1 MMATQSKVVSR
12 LVWCWQRY
20 FHVQHNGSFPV
31 LFVCRAR
38 ANYEEGLFVSRGR
51 ASYGEL
57 VDASSYSTGNQST
70 ITRLINNSSGP
81 DHSMV
86 ISTVLWSLMLLSTF
100 LMSLWTKGE
109 GLEQLH
115 AWCLEKVSA
124 ISFVRGDLYG
134 LWSSPYLISL
144 PIIKLLID
152 LHQLCNLMVLANIF
166 NMKKC

>member
-81 DHSMV
+81 FNGHLNGSMIINATINFFNV
-86 ISTVLWSLMLLSTF
+86 FMNKRWGT
-100 LMSLWTKGE
+100 WTASCVMFRE
-109 GLEQLH
+109 G
-115 AWCLEKVSA
+115 V
-124 ISFVRGDLYG
+124 G
-134 LWSSPYLISL
+134 
-144 PIIKLLID
+144 
-152 LHQLCNLMVLANIF
+152 HQLCTWRFVWTME
-166 NMKKC
+166 